1 MTGYVRSTIATG
13 DAARIGALADELV
26 SLPDVGATALRE
38 ARFACAEQLRTA
50 GRRDAAAEYYREL
63 AREVRTAEGSAAAY
77 YLIEALFEA
86 GDTEAAE
93 KAVFAYSER
102 SPRAYWLARAFL
114 ILGDIYV
121 AKGDTFQARAT
132 YQSIADGYSPA
143 DDGIVDEAKARIQKL
158 N

>member
-1 MTGYVRSTIATG
+1 MLFRS
-13 DAARIGALADELV
+13 
-26 SLPDVGATALRE
+26 
-38 ARFACAEQLRTA
+38 
-50 GRRDAAAEYYREL
+50 
-63 AREVRTAEGSAAAY
+63 AY